1 MVIAIKR
8 REVYIVG
15 KKKTRK
21 KDYFHFDSYLF
32 LFGNRLKPSEM
43 AGKD

>member
-15 KKKTRK
+15 KKKLEK
-21 KDYFHFDSYLF
+21 KITSISIHTFSCLEI
-32 LFGNRLKPSEM
+32 G
-43 AGKD
+43 

>member
-15 KKKTRK
+15 KKKLEK
-21 KDYFHFDSYLF
+21 
-32 LFGNRLKPSEM
+32 RLLPFRFIPFPVWKYAEVH
-43 AGKD
+43 